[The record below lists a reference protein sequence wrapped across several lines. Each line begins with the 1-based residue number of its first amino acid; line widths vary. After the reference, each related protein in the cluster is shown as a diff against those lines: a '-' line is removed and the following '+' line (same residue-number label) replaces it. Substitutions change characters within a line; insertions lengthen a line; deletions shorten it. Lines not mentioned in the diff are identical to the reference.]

1 MEQEKQENKHIGI
14 KIRIK
19 KDTLKW
25 IIIGLA
31 IFVAAVLIFGAGMF
45 VGTIKARFSYRWAEN
60 YHRNFG
66 GPQGGFMGD
75 LRMMPP
81 NSEFIESYG
90 TFGQIIKI
98 DSSTG
103 SGQAATLVIKGR
115 NDMEKIVLIKDD
127 TVIKRGGETI
137 KPADLKIDEYIVVI
151 GEPNDIG
158 QITAKLIRILPSGE
172 ASFNMPLRGL
182 PL

>member
-1 MEQEKQENKHIGI
+1 MEQENKC
-14 KIRIK
+14 IRIK

-31 IFVAAVLIFGAGMF
+31 IFVVAVLIFGAGMF
-45 VGTIKARFSYRWAEN
+45 VGAMKARFSYRWAEN

-66 GPQGGFMGD
+66 GPQGGFMGN

-98 DSSTG
+98 DG
-103 SGQAATLVIKGR
+103 STLVIKGR
-115 NDMEKIVLIKDD
+115 NDVERIILTKDD
-127 TVIKRGGETI
+127 TIIKRGGETI

-151 GEPNDIG
+151 GEPNDAG
-158 QITAKLIRILPSGE
+158 QIEAKLIRVLPSGE

>member
-1 MEQEKQENKHIGI
+1 MEQEKQENKHI
-14 KIRIK
+14 KIK

-25 IIIGLA
+25 IIIGLT

-45 VGTIKARFSYRWAEN
+45 VGTMKARFSYRWAEN

-66 GPQGGFMGD
+66 GPQGGFMDD

-98 DSSTG
+98 DG
-103 SGQAATLVIKGR
+103 STLVIKGR
-115 NDMEKIVLIKDD
+115 NDIEKIILIKDD
-127 TVIKRGGETI
+127 TIIKRGGKTI
-137 KPADLKIDEYIVVI
+137 KPADLKVDEYIMVI
-151 GEPNDIG
+151 GEPNDAG
-158 QITAKLIRILPSGE
+158 QIEAKLIRLLSPME
-172 ASFNMPLRGL
+172 ASFNPSPRGL
-182 PL
+182 LLP